1 MISSKLPQF
10 LIFGH
15 RGSPGRFPENTI
27 ASFEDALASGADG
40 FETDLRL
47 LCDET
52 SVLFHDH
59 DVVETLTSNEC
70 PDLARVGDLARF
82 AGRTTMIL
90 EVKRR
95 GWERVLVDI
104 VRDWPQIVIA
114 SFDHY
119 VLANVREHHPTVPL
133 GITMYGAMVNVG
145 AYAASLGAT
154 WCFPNYH
161 YVDAEMVA
169 SLHAHDVRVVPYT
182 PNLVRE
188 WEALRAVG
196 CDGVITDLA
205 GEAVEWRDEGRRQ
218 KAEGRS

>member
-1 MISSKLPQF
+1 VISSKLPQF

-15 RGSPGRFPENTI
+15 RGSPRRFPENTI

-47 LCDET
+47 LSDGT
-52 SVLFHDH
+52 AVLFHDD
-59 DVVETLTSNEC
+59 DVVETLTSSEC
-70 PDLARVGDLARF
+70 PDLPRAGELAPF
-82 AGRTTMIL
+82 AGRATMVL

-95 GWERVLVDI
+95 GWERELVEL

-114 SFDHY
+114 SFDHH
-119 VLANVREHHPTVPL
+119 VLANVRKHHATLPL
-133 GITMYGAMVNVG
+133 GITVSGAILNI
-145 AYAASLGAT
+145 ADYAASLGAT

-161 YVDAEMVA
+161 YVDAEMVT
-169 SLHAHDVRVVPYT
+169 SLHARDIRVVPYT
-182 PNLVRE
+182 PNQTRD

-205 GEAVEWRDEGRRQ
+205 AEAVVWRDR
-218 KAEGRS
+218 

>member
-1 MISSKLPQF
+1 VISSKLPQF

-15 RGSPGRFPENTI
+15 RGSPRRFPENTI

-47 LCDET
+47 LRDDT
-52 SVLFHDH
+52 SVLFHDD
-59 DVVETLTSNEC
+59 DVVETLTAAEC
-70 PDLARVGDLARF
+70 PDLARVDELAQF

-95 GWERVLVDI
+95 GWEEQLAQI
-104 VRDWPQIVIA
+104 VHDWPQIIIA
-114 SFDHY
+114 SFDHH
-119 VLANVREHHPTVPL
+119 VLANVRKHHASVAL
-133 GITMYGAMVNVG
+133 GVTITGAMVNF
-145 AYAASLGAT
+145 ADYAASLGAT

-169 SLHAHDVRVVPYT
+169 SLHGRDIRVVPYT
-182 PNLVRE
+182 PNQTRE
-188 WEALRAVG
+188 WEALRAAG

-205 GEAVEWRDEGRRQ
+205 AEAVAWRANR
-218 KAEGRS
+218 

>member
-15 RGSPGRFPENTI
+15 RGSPRRFPENTI

-47 LCDET
+47 LCDDT

-59 DVVETLTSNEC
+59 DVVETLTANEC
-70 PDLARVGDLARF
+70 PDLARVDELARF

-95 GWERVLVDI
+95 GWERQLVDI
-104 VRDWPQIVIA
+104 VRDWPRIVIA
-114 SFDHY
+114 SFDHH
-119 VLANVREHHPTVPL
+119 VLANVRQHHPTLPL
-133 GITMYGAMVNVG
+133 GITLYGSMVNV
-145 AYAASLGAT
+145 ADYASSLGAT

-161 YVDAEMVA
+161 YVDVEMVD
-169 SLHAHDVRVVPYT
+169 SLHERDILVVPYT
-182 PNLVRE
+182 PNQTRE
-188 WEALRAVG
+188 WEALRAAG
-196 CDGVITDLA
+196 CDGLITDLA
-205 GEAVEWRDEGRRQ
+205 GEAVAWRANR
-218 KAEGRS
+218 